1 MKYVLYSIGAHIKWA
16 LEGVIER
23 LRKTRNMFLVR
34 FLGFDETHFP
44 AR

>member
-1 MKYVLYSIGAHIKWA
+1 VLYSISTHAKWA
-16 LEGVIER
+16 LEAPFEK

-34 FLGFDETHFP
+34 CLGFDETHFP